1 MWDGLKT
8 PLRRRLADPL
18 GRDRHLQAPSQV
30 GSMGFDHVAPSK
42 HSLYF
47 LILGQRVR
55 VDCADPA
62 LRRLVAV
69 NYGAMAAPDE
79 DVAPDL
85 HYRVTNGGTSPSFSL
100 QRKGQVALDGAD
112 PGHLLFLLAEDITVE
127 LQKKRADLFFLHS
140 AAIAWQGK
148 ACLLAAESGGG
159 KSTTT
164 WGLLHHEFRYLS
176 DELSPID
183 LDSMRVYPYPR
194 ALCLKQSPA
203 PAYPLPGNAVHLGRS
218 IYIPVGS
225 LPRADV
231 SGPRP
236 LGAVFLVRHC
246 PGLSAPNL
254 RPLGPSEASARL
266 YVTALNALAHPNHG
280 LDAVVRISKHVP
292 CFALASA
299 DLSATC
305 ALIRSTVEQ
314 AITGRFEAG
323 KTSNASR

>member
-1 MWDGLKT
+1 
-8 PLRRRLADPL
+8 
-18 GRDRHLQAPSQV
+18 
-30 GSMGFDHVAPSK
+30 MGFDRVPPSE
-42 HSLYF
+42 HSLSF

-55 VDCADPA
+55 VDCADSA
-62 LRRLVAV
+62 LRRLLVV
-69 NYGAMAAPDE
+69 NYGGMAAPDE

-85 HYRVTNGGTSPSFSL
+85 HYWVKTGGTPSSFSL
-100 QRKGQVALDGAD
+100 LRHGQVALDGAD
-112 PGHLLFLLAEDITVE
+112 PGDLLFLLAQDIIVE

-140 AAIAWQGK
+140 AAIAWQGR

-183 LDSMRVYPYPR
+183 LDSMRVYAYPR

-203 PAYPLPGNAVHLGRS
+203 PAYPLPGNAVHLGRK

-225 LPRADV
+225 LPRV
-231 SGPRP
+231 EVFGPHP

-246 PGLSAPNL
+246 PDLGVPNL
-254 RPLGPSEASARL
+254 RAIGPSEASARL

-280 LDAVVRISKHVP
+280 LDAVVRISEHVP
-292 CFALASA
+292 CFVVSSA

-305 ALIRSTVEQ
+305 ALIRSTVER